1 MLKIL
6 LLARYLA
13 EFRNAAVAVFPNS
26 HFMPP
31 FIPFFPKCVIL
42 GAAVSSSS
50 LFEIKFRMLRRS
62 VRPFDGSLAVA
73 FASRGKTQ
81 EQPSRSF
88 GVPPRSEKIANDRF
102 AEKESFRKF
111 AALTPLHRSSIFWQS
126 GGKKKTIR
134 QRQAEP
140 CLPGGIGI
148 CSRLAGDCLT
158 G

>member
-1 MLKIL
+1 MPRWLF
-6 LLARYLA
+6 
-13 EFRNAAVAVFPNS
+13 FRTAIS
-26 HFMPP
+26 CRHLSR
-31 FIPFFPKCVIL
+31 FFPKCVIL

-62 VRPFDGSLAVA
+62 VRPFDGSWAVA

-81 EQPSRSF
+81 EQPSCSF

-126 GGKKKTIR
+126 GGKKKDDSPAPGR
-134 QRQAEP
+134 A
-140 CLPGGIGI
+140 LPAWGHRHLLTT
-148 CSRLAGDCLT
+148 CWRLPHRLT
-158 G
+158 SPSL